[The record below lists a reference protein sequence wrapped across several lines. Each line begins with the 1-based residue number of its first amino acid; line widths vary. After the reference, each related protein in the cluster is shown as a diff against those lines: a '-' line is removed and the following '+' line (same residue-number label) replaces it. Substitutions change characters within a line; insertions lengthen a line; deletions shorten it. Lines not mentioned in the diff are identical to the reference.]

1 MKNLADIR
9 HSMRAISDTRQITGA
24 MRLISISKM
33 QKALARYESN
43 KLFFDRVRAAMK
55 DILTH
60 SRDIHHPFLERQEAG
75 IPAYVVIAADKGLCG
90 GYNHNLLEFANQQI
104 EQVGEKMILTIG
116 QEARAYFARKNIPID
131 VEFLHIEQDPSLYS
145 ARKLA
150 EELTNL
156 YVHNSINEVNIIFTR
171 FISTF
176 KQEPTMIKV
185 LPILLEGYVS
195 VDLESEYMAELIYMP
210 SPEEVLDTLVP
221 QYIVGLVYG
230 TLVQAYASEHCA
242 RMVAMENATKSADEM
257 LDKLSI
263 ERNRVRQFNITSEIS
278 EIVSAM
284 ETMK

>member
-1 MKNLADIR
+1 
-9 HSMRAISDTRQITGA
+9 
-24 MRLISISKM
+24 
-33 QKALARYESN
+33 
-43 KLFFDRVRAAMK
+43 
-55 DILTH
+55 
-60 SRDIHHPFLERQEAG
+60 
-75 IPAYVVIAADKGLCG
+75 
-90 GYNHNLLEFANQQI
+90 
-104 EQVGEKMILTIG
+104 
-116 QEARAYFARKNIPID
+116 
-131 VEFLHIEQDPSLYS
+131 
-145 ARKLA
+145 
-150 EELTNL
+150 
-156 YVHNSINEVNIIFTR
+156 
-171 FISTF
+171 
-176 KQEPTMIKV
+176 MIKV